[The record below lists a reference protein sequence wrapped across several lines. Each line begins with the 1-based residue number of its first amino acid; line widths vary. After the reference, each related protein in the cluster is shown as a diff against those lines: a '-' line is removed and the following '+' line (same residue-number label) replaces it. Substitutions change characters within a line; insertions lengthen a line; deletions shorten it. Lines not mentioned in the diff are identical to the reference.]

1 MKAVLLAGGR
11 GSRLMPLTENKPK
24 PLVELLGK
32 PTICYLFE
40 LIEKTNINEVYIT
53 LGYKGEQIRDYL
65 GNSYGNLSLKYSYE
79 NKPLGT
85 SGGVKVLANKLHEDF
100 IVLSGDIY
108 TDVDLNSIIDFHYKK
123 RGIATLLSCRVDN
136 PSSFGVI
143 VKDQSSR
150 IIYCEEK
157 PSKSSSNLI
166 NGGIYVF
173 SREVLSFI
181 PDGFSDFS
189 KDIFPSLSPIYC
201 YDPPCS
207 WSDIGTLSAYYN
219 VNLMLASRYEE
230 GQIKERVLQKA
241 T

>member
-32 PTICYLFE
+32 PTICYLLE
-40 LIEKTNINEVYIT
+40 LIEKTGINEVYVT
-53 LGYKGEQIRDYL
+53 LGYKGSQIQDFL
-65 GNSYGNLSLKYSYE
+65 GNSYRKLTLKYSYE

-85 SGGVKVLANKLHEDF
+85 SGGVKILAKELHEDF

-108 TDVDLNSIIDFHYKK
+108 TDVDLNDLVEFHYKK

-143 VKDQSSR
+143 VKDQSNR
-150 IIYCEEK
+150 IIHFEEK
-157 PSKSSSNLI
+157 PLKPSTNLI
-166 NGGIYVF
+166 NGGIYLF
-173 SREVLSFI
+173 SQEVLSFI

-201 YDPPCS
+201 YDSPCF

-230 GQIKERVLQKA
+230 EQKRGRVLQKA

>member
-32 PTICYLFE
+32 PTICYLLD
-40 LIEKTNINEVYIT
+40 LIEKTSINEVYIT
-53 LGYKGEQIRDYL
+53 LGYKGSQIRDYL
-65 GNSYGNLSLKYSYE
+65 GSNYGSLSLRYSYE

-85 SGGVKVLANKLHEDF
+85 SGGVKILDNKLNEDF

-108 TDVDLNSIIDFHYKK
+108 TDVDLNSLIEFHYKK
-123 RGIATLLSCRVDN
+123 RGMATLLSCRVDN

-143 VKDQSSR
+143 VKDQSGR
-150 IIYCEEK
+150 IIDFEEK
-157 PSKSSSNLI
+157 PLKPSSNLV

-173 SREVLSFI
+173 SRDVLSFI

-189 KDIFPSLSPIYC
+189 RDIFPSLSPIYG
-201 YDPPCS
+201 YDPPCF

-230 GQIKERVLQKA
+230 GQKRVRVLQKA